1 MQKGIV
7 RWYNANRG
15 FGFISPENG
24 SKDVYISA
32 NVLKEANL
40 DTLKAGDSVSYNLLQ
55 KENRI
60 AASHVKLSKS
70 W

>member
-1 MQKGIV
+1 MQRGIV

-24 SKDVYISA
+24 SKDVYVCAEI
-32 NVLKEANL
+32 LKEANL
-40 DTLKAGDSVSYNLLQ
+40 QVLNAGDSVSYNLMQ
-55 KENRI
+55 NTNKI
-60 AASHVKLSKS
+60 SASHIKLNLS